1 MWWAFPGH
9 CMYVCL
15 CHGVT
20 DHAIRDAAARG
31 VRCLDAL
38 ATETGLGTCCG
49 ACRPL
54 AQEVLGE
61 ASAPAQPLRAAHATV

>member
-1 MWWAFPGH
+1 MNSSFPGYY
-9 CMYVCL
+9 MFVCL

-20 DHAIRDAAARG
+20 DRAIREAAARG
-31 VRCLDAL
+31 VRCLDVL

-54 AQEVLGE
+54 ALQVLGE
-61 ASAPAQPLRAAHATV
+61 APELPQSLPAAHATA